1 MRFLFA
7 TTGGTGHLTPM
18 LPFGHALERAGHD
31 VLVAGSGSAGTLSRR
46 EGLAYRAL
54 AEPVPSELDAIHDRL
69 RSLSNDDATEP
80 AIQDMFVRTYAA
92 AAMPDMLHLVKSWR
106 PDVVL
111 RESTEFVSCLAA
123 ERCGVPQARIGFA
136 LSAANEDWILALAAP
151 ALDEL
156 RDRLHMPPD
165 PNAARMRSTP
175 CLTQSPR
182 LMDLPGGHELSPVR
196 RYRAQPAETRAPF
209 PDWWNGSADPLVY
222 LSFGTVL
229 PQDGYPEMYRA
240 AIDALDGLSIRLL
253 VTVGRGQDPTELGE
267 LPPSVHVEQWVPQA
281 AVMPHAQAMV
291 GHGGAGTTLAALAG
305 GVPTVFLPVFADQPI
320 NAARVAEFG
329 AGLVLDMTPAGLE
342 RLGTSMRELLED
354 PRYRAA
360 AREVADEIAS
370 LPPVDES
377 VELIEALARQP
388 GAWTRPRSR
397 PLRPGGLPDLIQ
409 VALIIGK
416 TTRFTSGMK
425 IRMKSRTT
433 AMLFEPSA
441 RF

>member
-1 MRFLFA
+1 MGSRLSRLPMRFLFA

-18 LPFGHALERAGHD
+18 LPFAHALERAGHD
-31 VLVAGSGSAGTLSRR
+31 VVVAGSGSAGMLARR

-111 RESTEFVSCLAA
+111 RESTEFASCLAA
-123 ERCGVPQARIGFA
+123 ERCGMPQARIGFA
-136 LSAANEDWILALAAP
+136 LSAANEDWIVALAAP

-156 RDRLHMPPD
+156 RERLDMPAD
-165 PNAARMRSTP
+165 PNAARMRATL

-182 LMDLPGGHELSPVR
+182 LMDLPGGHELAPVR
-196 RYRAQPAETRAPF
+196 RYRAQPQETPAPL
-209 PDWWNGSADPLVY
+209 PDWWNGPEDPLVY

-253 VTVGRGQDPTELGE
+253 VTIGRGQDPTELGE
-267 LPPSVHVEQWVPQA
+267 LPPWVHVEEWVPQA
-281 AVMPHAQAMV
+281 AVMAHAQAMV

-342 RLGTSMRELLED
+342 RLGTSVCELLED

-377 VELIEALARQP
+377 IELIEALARQP
-388 GAWTRPRSR
+388 GRLDA
-397 PLRPGGLPDLIQ
+397 
-409 VALIIGK
+409 A
-416 TTRFTSGMK
+416 
-425 IRMKSRTT
+425 
-433 AMLFEPSA
+433 A
-441 RF
+441 